1 MCEINILTIL
11 LAIFAFGF
19 LIFIHEGGHF
29 IFARIFG
36 VTVNEF
42 AIGMGP
48 RLISRK
54 SPRSGIT
61 YSLRVLPFGG
71 FVAMAGEDD
80 ESEDENAFYKKSVW
94 KRIVI
99 TAAGAAVN
107 ILMGVIVMTA
117 LVFSSETLGSTTVGE
132 FIEYENAT
140 VSSKAQGLMLD
151 DRITHIN
158 KTRVFTANDLHYELT
173 RQGVLPVDITVVR
186 DGESITI
193 EDVTFPQTEEAGTV
207 FGLRDFKVYAAE
219 KTFGNCLVH
228 AGVRSFSTIK
238 MVYDSLYD
246 LITGRYSVESVSGPI
261 GVTEVLSNSL
271 SEAPTKKEAAADFI
285 YLVGFLS
292 INLGVMNLL
301 PFPALDGGRI
311 VFQLFELIFRRPV
324 PVKVEGFV
332 NFLGFAVLMLL
343 IVIVTCKDVA
353 GLFIG

>member
-29 IFARIFG
+29 LFARLFG

-48 RLISRK
+48 KILSRK
-54 SPRSGIT
+54 SKKSGIT
-61 YSLRVLPFGG
+61 YSLRLLPFGG

-80 ESEDENAFYKKSVW
+80 ESEDENAFYKKAVW
-94 KRIVI
+94 KRIII

-117 LVFSSETLGSTTVGE
+117 LVFAADNIGSTTVGE
-132 FIEYENAT
+132 FITYENANI
-140 VSSKAQGLMLD
+140 SSEEQGLMLD

-173 RQGVLPVDITVVR
+173 RQGIRPVDITVVR
-186 DGESITI
+186 DGKKVTI
-193 EDVTFPQTEEAGTV
+193 EDVTFPQTEESGAV
-207 FGLRDFKVYAAE
+207 FGLRDFKVYAE
-219 KTFGNCLVH
+219 QKTFGNCLKH

-261 GVTEVLSNSL
+261 GVTEVLSNTL
-271 SEAPTKKEAAADFI
+271 SEAESKKQAVTDFI

-311 VFQLFELIFRRPV
+311 VFQLFELIFRKPV

-353 GLFIG
+353 GLFVG

>member
-1 MCEINILTIL
+1 MCCINILTIL

-36 VTVNEF
+36 VTINEF

-48 RLISRK
+48 KILSRK
-54 SPRSGIT
+54 SEKTGIT

-80 ESEDENAFYKKSVW
+80 ESEDENAFYKKAVW
-94 KRIVI
+94 KRIII

-107 ILMGVIVMTA
+107 ILMGIILMTVIVFA
-117 LVFSSETLGSTTVGE
+117 SGNLGSTTVGE
-132 FIEYENAT
+132 FITYENVT
-140 VSSKAQGLMLD
+140 VTSQDQGLMLG

-173 RQGVLPVDITVVR
+173 RQGIRPVDIIVER
-186 DGESITI
+186 EGERITI
-193 EDVTFPQTEEAGTV
+193 EDVTFPQKEESGAV
-207 FGLRDFKVYAAE
+207 FGLRDFKVYAE
-219 KTFGNCLVH
+219 SKTIGNCLIH
-228 AGVRSFSTIK
+228 AGVRSYSTIK

-271 SEAPTKKEAAADFI
+271 SEASNKKEGAIDFI

-324 PVKVEGFV
+324 PVKVEGFI

-343 IVIVTCKDVA
+343 IVLVTFKDVA

>member
-29 IFARIFG
+29 LFARLFG

-48 RLISRK
+48 KILSRK
-54 SPRSGIT
+54 SKKTGIT
-61 YSLRVLPFGG
+61 YSLRLLPFGG

-80 ESEDENAFYKKSVW
+80 ESEDENAFYKKAVW
-94 KRIVI
+94 KRIII

-117 LVFSSETLGSTTVGE
+117 LVFAADNIGSTTVGE
-132 FIEYENAT
+132 FITYENVT
-140 VSSKAQGLMLD
+140 LSSEEQGLMLD

-158 KTRVFTANDLHYELT
+158 KTRVFTDRDLHYELT
-173 RQGVLPVDITVVR
+173 RQGVKPVDITVVR
-186 DGESITI
+186 DGKKVII
-193 EDVTFPQTEEAGTV
+193 EDVTFPQMEESGTV

-219 KTFGNCLVH
+219 KTFGNCLLH
-228 AGVRSFSTIK
+228 AGVRSVSTIK

-261 GVTEVLSNSL
+261 GVTEVLSNTL
-271 SEAPTKKEAAADFI
+271 SEAETKKQAITDFV
-285 YLVGFLS
+285 YLVGFFS

-311 VFQLFELIFRRPV
+311 VFQLFELIFKRPV

-332 NFLGFAVLMLL
+332 NFLGFALLMLL